1 VQWPEG
7 FRLHPNAGWDDEIK
21 RLSEAADVF
30 ERVANV
36 VQSHLVGAPLPT
48 GVAVT
53 VAKSIIDPPPGAEG
67 MAEVLAALVGAI
79 AWNFTKW
86 YFGLPTSASQALIGG
101 LVGATIASAS
111 TVCWMT
117 SWSARWSR
125 P

>member
-67 MAEVLAALVGAI
+67 MAEVLAALVEQSPGISRRGTSDSPPRLRRLSSA
-79 AWNFTKW
+79 AWSVQLS
-86 YFGLPTSASQALIGG
+86 LPP
-101 LVGATIASAS
+101 
-111 TVCWMT
+111 
-117 SWSARWSR
+117 ARYAG
-125 P
+125 